1 MKIWTVCSQNMCVMK
16 HSFSNR
22 TLKVVEIK
30 NSVPKP
36 PYENRIAQI
45 TSNEKHIYVIKYIFS
60 DASFKVDVP
69 VKNLISCYFS
79 IKYLPRKLYLYLF
92 ISLKLLSD
100 VWCLFLLK
108 SFVV

>member
-16 HSFSNR
+16 HSFSNH
-22 TLKVVEIK
+22 TLKFVEIK

-60 DASFKVDVP
+60 DASFKIDVSA
-69 VKNLISCYFS
+69 K
-79 IKYLPRKLYLYLF
+79 
-92 ISLKLLSD
+92 
-100 VWCLFLLK
+100 K
-108 SFVV
+108 SY